1 MKQVIS
7 LTQSKFNLDEIK
19 KLIPKDYL
27 IVFFS
32 PIEWIDEIG
41 KSISENYENSIG
53 CSSYKNINKNIFD
66 YYSVSFL
73 GIKIEDV
80 QLLLLK
86 DIKCTQYSSER
97 SC

>member
-53 CSSYKNINKNIFD
+53 CSSYKNINKNI
-66 YYSVSFL
+66 L
-73 GIKIEDV
+73 TTI
-80 QLLLLK
+80 L
-86 DIKCTQYSSER
+86 
-97 SC
+97 